1 MSIQLLPHNFR
12 IFFTKMYN
20 TIYILYIY
28 TLVAIGWA
36 EGGLSPEI
44 SKKNHIKKGKF
55 P

>member
-1 MSIQLLPHNFR
+1 MSIQLQPYNFR

-20 TIYILYIY
+20 ILYILYIY
-28 TLVAIGWA
+28 PFAALGRA

-44 SKKNHIKKGKF
+44 SKKNHIKKEKI